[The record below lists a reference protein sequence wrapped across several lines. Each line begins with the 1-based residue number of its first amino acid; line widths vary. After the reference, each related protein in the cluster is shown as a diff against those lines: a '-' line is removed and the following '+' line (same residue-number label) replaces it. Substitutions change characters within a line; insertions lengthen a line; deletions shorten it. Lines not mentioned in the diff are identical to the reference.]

1 METQTGIEAVSSAER
16 SLELFVSGFAARDI
30 AEPLASF
37 DETTPLPTI
46 RAAMEGQQLRV
57 AALRRGG
64 FISGWLTLD
73 DAANEQKPPLFRPLE
88 PSLVVSDTASLS
100 EVVRRLDRTPCLF
113 VRSLGQVVGLIGKC
127 DLDKPAMRMWL
138 FGLLTITESRVT
150 RMIEE
155 FCPNESWRRYLSKGR
170 LKLAIE
176 LQEQRRRRHQN
187 PSLLECLKFADKG
200 RIVARDERLLAHT
213 RFASQSAVD
222 EFVRALQDLRNNLA
236 HAHDIAG
243 DWQLIL
249 FLATNLQR
257 VVLGPSSDS
266 DRQPPDPGRN
276 DGQPPD

>member
-1 METQTGIEAVSSAER
+1 MSSAES
-16 SLELFVSGFAARDI
+16 SLDLFLSGFAARDI

-46 RAAMEGQQLRV
+46 RAAMEGQQLQV
-57 AALRRGG
+57 AAVRRGG

-73 DAANEQKPPLFRPLE
+73 DVAGEQQPPAFRPLE
-88 PSLVVSDTASLS
+88 PSLVVGDTASLS
-100 EVVRRLDRTPCLF
+100 EVVRRLDGAPCLF
-113 VRSLGQVVGLIGKC
+113 VRSLGQVAGFIGKSA
-127 DLDKPAMRMWL
+127 LENPAMRMWL
-138 FGLLTITESRVT
+138 FGLVTITESRVT

-155 FCPNESWRRYLSKGR
+155 FCPDESWRQYLSKGR

-222 EFVRALQDLRNNLA
+222 LFVRAFQDLRNNLA
-236 HAHDIAG
+236 HSHDLAG

-257 VVLGPSSDS
+257 VVLGPSVVS
-266 DRQPPDPGRN
+266 
-276 DGQPPD
+276 DGQPQNPRTSIRETNGEPI